1 MIWRIPKLKGW
12 IMFRKTSHLILSTL
26 FSITILS
33 ACGPSQAEV
42 PATTTQEV
50 PVTIAT
56 HSVQPNTA
64 TATVTLSPTKTA
76 TMTLTA
82 SPIPTNTPMDTLTP
96 TAFPIFWDD
105 FSAEL
110 QPGWTW
116 IREND
121 ALWSLTSEPGFL
133 RIVLQGGRPP
143 RNLLVRDVTSENFQ
157 IMTRVL
163 FEPTSNF
170 QFAGLLV
177 YQDENSFTAFGR
189 AYCDTQ
195 NKCVGNGIYFDA
207 IQSGQYIEPNFGTDT
222 QVKEEA
228 YLRIDKVGSIF
239 TGYYSEDGS
248 NWSIIGEH
256 EIFMV
261 DPKVGLL
268 TGNSY
273 VVGMTAKFDYYSVME
288 MP

>member
-1 MIWRIPKLKGW
+1 MTHKQFHSIIC
-12 IMFRKTSHLILSTL
+12 FF
-26 FSITILS
+26 FSSVILS
-33 ACGPSQAEV
+33 ACAPSQAM
-42 PATTTQEV
+42 A
-50 PVTIAT
+50 
-56 HSVQPNTA
+56 TA
-64 TATVTLSPTKTA
+64 TATEGTGNTFATLTEQATTPIPTFTPSPTNTTA
-76 TMTLTA
+76 PTLTP
-82 SPIPTNTPMDTLTP
+82 SPIPTSTSTP
-96 TAFPIFWDD
+96 TQEPTAIPIFWDD
-105 FSAEL
+105 FSGDL
-110 QPGWTW
+110 LPGWTW

-121 ALWSLTSEPGFL
+121 ALWSLTSEPGLL
-133 RIVLQGGRPP
+133 RIVLQAGRPP

-163 FEPTSNF
+163 FKPTSNF

-177 YQDENSFTAFGR
+177 YQDENSYTAFGR

-195 NKCVGNGIYFDA
+195 NICVGNGIYFDA

-222 QVKEEA
+222 QVKDEA
-228 YLRIDKVGSIF
+228 YLRIDKVGSIY

-261 DPKVGLL
+261 DPKVGIL
-268 TGNSY
+268 TGNSH

-288 MP
+288 IP